1 MMKAAIALIA
11 IAFVATSFA
20 NFNEI
25 VPEDLSQVSV
35 SMEEACTID
44 VDKCF
49 AASTKKIEAPA
60 WKEPSMDFS
69 ATYSSMCAA
78 EQKHKVGVK
87 EKKAKSEAK
96 TKELC
101 KKNEGNQKLLEKKVK
116 HANKKAAYV
125 KQVAEGKEKYLE
137 KRVKSA
143 QALTVKTAKMG
154 QEVAKK
160 TGEKTNKAEDTLY
173 KKECTSKES
182 GFKLVR
188 ESGEKVKVVYMPEPT
203 AAVKKVKKV
212 VKKVKKVVK
221 KVKKVKKVVKVAPA
235 PAPVPAPKVIKK
247 IIKKIIV
254 EKPKHHTSSVK
265 EVLVKTGESSEKA
278 AAKSQELVGKQAL
291 TGQETVAKE
300 SLNKK
305 HSTRYDDEEE
315 VKKARIMA
323 EAVQKKSASAELKTK
338 ADIKTELAVEKVK
351 KEGYSKEAQAKKV
364 APVVKKKCNPESALE
379 KYVKGCKVKEEKFEK
394 SKSQNEANMKEMKSK
409 FSEKT
414 ESIKCKITHD
424 ICQDI
429 YKKSNL
435 REERVAAMIAD
446 HDKELRAAMEKTANY
461 ENAAAA
467 KMKYQICKSASA
479 DMSYFA
485 KKFMFG
491 SAGF

>member
-1 MMKAAIALIA
+1 MGLCKREMMKAAIALIA

-212 VKKVKKVVK
+212 VK
-221 KVKKVKKVVKVAPA
+221 VAPA

-278 AAKSQELVGKQAL
+278 AAKSQELLGKQAL
-291 TGQETVAKE
+291 TGQEKVAKE

-379 KYVKGCKVKEEKFEK
+379 KYVKGCKVKEEKF
-394 SKSQNEANMKEMKSK
+394 
-409 FSEKT
+409 
-414 ESIKCKITHD
+414 
-424 ICQDI
+424 
-429 YKKSNL
+429 
-435 REERVAAMIAD
+435 V
-446 HDKELRAAMEKTANY
+446 
-461 ENAAAA
+461 
-467 KMKYQICKSASA
+467 
-479 DMSYFA
+479 
-485 KKFMFG
+485 
-491 SAGF
+491 

>member
-1 MMKAAIALIA
+1 MGLCKREMMKAAIALIA

-212 VKKVKKVVK
+212 VKE
-221 KVKKVKKVVKVAPA
+221 APA

-278 AAKSQELVGKQAL
+278 AAKSQELVGKLAL

-446 HDKELRAAMEKTANY
+446 RDKELRAAMEKTANY